1 MIDRPTDTRRV
12 RIALKR
18 SRVVALLGPRQCGKT
33 TLARQF
39 VPADSLNYFDLEDPR
54 SLTRLDEPE
63 TALRP
68 LKGLVVI
75 DEIQR
80 RPQLFPLLRVLAD
93 RKPLP
98 ARFLILGSASPD
110 LLRQSAET
118 LAGRLETVIL
128 EGFRPGDLGRRAQR
142 RHWLCGGFPPAYTA
156 RSEADSLVWRRQF
169 IQTFLERDIPQL
181 GIDIPAIALRRF
193 WNMVAHFHAQIW
205 IGAELARALA
215 ISESTVRRCLDLLAG
230 VFMLR
235 QLPPWFENLGKR
247 QVKSPKVFVRDSGLL
262 HALLGI
268 ANQRDLEL
276 HPKVGASWEGY
287 AVEEVLKALQP
298 DEAYHWATHQGA
310 EIDLLLFKHGRR
322 VGVECKRSDAP
333 ALTPSMRIA
342 LGDLRLDRIVV
353 VYPGDRRYALADHVD
368 VVPLFELAGS
378 AGDAAGIFKRRRQWR
393 DEASATQERIAR
405 VVVELKRPEIGPRHR
420 CAQPFIWK

>member
-1 MIDRPTDTRRV
+1 
-12 RIALKR
+12 
-18 SRVVALLGPRQCGKT
+18 
-33 TLARQF
+33 LARQF
-39 VPADSLNYFDLEDPR
+39 VPANSLNYFDLEDPR
-54 SLTRLDEPE
+54 SLTRLDESE

-80 RPQLFPLLRVLAD
+80 RPELFPLLRVLAD

-98 ARFLILGSASPD
+98 ARFLILGSASRD

-118 LAGRLETVIL
+118 LAGRLETLIL
-128 EGFRPGDLGRRAQR
+128 EGFRLGDLGHRSRA
-142 RHWLCGGFPPAYTA
+142 RHWLRGGFPPAYTA
-156 RSEADSLVWRRQF
+156 RSEADSLAWRGQF
-169 IQTFLERDIPQL
+169 IQTLLERDIPQL
-181 GIDIPAIALRRF
+181 GIDVPAVALRRF
-193 WNMVAHFHAQIW
+193 WNMIAHYHAQIW
-205 IGAELARALA
+205 NGAELARALA
-215 ISESTVRRCLDLLAG
+215 LSESTVRRYLDLLTG

-247 QVKSPKVFVRDSGLL
+247 QVKSPKVYIRDSGLL

-287 AVEEVLKALQP
+287 AVDEVLKALEP
-298 DEAYHWATHQGA
+298 DDAYFWATHQGA

-333 ALTPSMRIA
+333 GLTPSMRIA
-342 LGDLRLDRIVV
+342 LADLRLDRIVV
-353 VYPGDRRYALADHVD
+353 VYPGDRRYALAEHVE
-368 VVPLFELAGS
+368 VVPLAELTDSTRNA
-378 AGDAAGIFKRRRQWR
+378 DEIFKRRRR
-393 DEASATQERIAR
+393 
-405 VVVELKRPEIGPRHR
+405 
-420 CAQPFIWK
+420 